1 MAEEEEGQTNKN
13 KYHKLPFLI
22 SLHLFLT
29 PFIDQYQLE
38 ARGQRSTD
46 DVRRLCQSFRVQRN
60 TKHGQIYIWKTKQK
74 IFNTHAKPGYLAF
87 NKKKKQT
94 NEQKLWTYFLD
105 SNLQVIIFPQPK
117 ISKVSIYFFIVCRL
131 ACKIISCKLLLILLY
146 SITQYRFSLV
156 VSILKLLRK

>member
-13 KYHKLPFLI
+13 KYRKLPFLI

-46 DVRRLCQSFRVQRN
+46 DVWRLCQSFRVQTN
-60 TKHGQIYIWKTKQK
+60 AQDGQIYIWKTKQK
-74 IFNTHAKPGYLAF
+74 IFNTHAKPGYLALKK
-87 NKKKKQT
+87 KKKKQT

-105 SNLQVIIFPQPK
+105 SNL
-117 ISKVSIYFFIVCRL
+117 
-131 ACKIISCKLLLILLY
+131 
-146 SITQYRFSLV
+146 
-156 VSILKLLRK
+156 